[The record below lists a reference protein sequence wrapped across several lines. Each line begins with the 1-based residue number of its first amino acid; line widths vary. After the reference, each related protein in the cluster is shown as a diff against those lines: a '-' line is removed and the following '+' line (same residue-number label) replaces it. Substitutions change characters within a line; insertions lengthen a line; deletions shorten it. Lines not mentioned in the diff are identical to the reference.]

1 MDSIL
6 KIIRERRSAR
16 VPFDR
21 GRPVPAEHLRAILDA
36 ARWTPTA
43 HNMQNF
49 EIVVV
54 DDRKLLDAIANIRS
68 QASEVFIRENYEQL
82 SFSDEEL
89 RRRKVGL
96 HGQMFPLSWR
106 MPSLTAPFDEA
117 HPHSILGEAARASAA
132 LLVVLYDPRRRAPA
146 SEGDV
151 LGMMSLGCLLE
162 NMWLAASSLG
172 IGFQVQSAMS
182 GPDVEAEVKK
192 LLGIPDPLRI
202 GFACRIGYPLVEPEY
217 LRVRRDLEDFV
228 HRNRYGTKVT

>member
-1 MDSIL
+1 MDIL
-6 KIIRERRSAR
+6 KIIQERRSAR

-21 GRPVPAEHLRAILDA
+21 ERPVPAEHLRAILDA

-68 QASEVFIRENYEQL
+68 QTSEIFIRENYEQL

-96 HGQMFPLSWR
+96 HGQMFPPSWR

-162 NMWLAASSLG
+162 NMWLVASSLG

-228 HRNRYGTKVT
+228 HRNQYGTKTG